1 VDGDVLGILGF
12 VFLFIVL
19 DVAAL
24 RFGCDSRRWVREM
37 PFGFDAVISLPG
49 AGRQLRR
56 RWRIAPQH
64 EPMISPRPWHQPLR
78 PYLPR
83 PVFCHGLDLAA
94 AGK

>member
-1 VDGDVLGILGF
+1 VDSDVLGILGF

-37 PFGFDAVISLPG
+37 PFGPDTVISWPG
-49 AGRQLRR
+49 AGRQRRQRR
-56 RWRIAPQH
+56 RIVPQD

>member
-1 VDGDVLGILGF
+1 MDSDVLGILGF
-12 VFLFIVL
+12 VFLFVVL

-37 PFGFDAVISLPG
+37 PLGSDGVSTQPG
-49 AGRQLRR
+49 SGRQLRR
-56 RWRIAPQH
+56 RSRIVPQL
-64 EPMISPRPWHQPLR
+64 EPMISQRPWHQPLR